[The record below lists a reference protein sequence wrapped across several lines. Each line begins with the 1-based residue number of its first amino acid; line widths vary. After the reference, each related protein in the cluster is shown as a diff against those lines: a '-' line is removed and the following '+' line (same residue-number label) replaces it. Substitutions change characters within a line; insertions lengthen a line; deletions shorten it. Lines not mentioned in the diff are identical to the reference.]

1 MWSEYMRRTTVKAL
15 SLELKTLKAG
25 HDLVLTE
32 LGQSWE
38 LDSSQIL
45 WQWTWQASHFTLVLG
60 RCHNVSKKINSEKQR
75 LLTIHWLVQKQ
86 HTKMTIFSPQYTTN
100 LETKKSAEIFSHLSV
115 KNVCWNPVMKLA
127 IKFSFANLHMLAT
140 PPSNYCNI

>member
-1 MWSEYMRRTTVKAL
+1 MLNNCKTE
-15 SLELKTLKAG
+15 TLKMPLKKFSRAVSQLLHDQQLYVIRVYAKNHSQSTLFG
-25 HDLVLTE
+25 IENPEGWHDLVLTE

-75 LLTIHWLVQKQ
+75 LLTIHWLVTENTQKCDYFLSSIHNQ
-86 HTKMTIFSPQYTTN
+86 PRDK
-100 LETKKSAEIFSHLSV
+100 EICRNFQPLVS
-115 KNVCWNPVMKLA
+115 
-127 IKFSFANLHMLAT
+127 
-140 PPSNYCNI
+140 